1 MAKEPVRLNK
11 ALSRAREVAAQLGP
25 ATDRLNTLI
34 QAVETAIAE
43 LQLGVRASVR
53 MNPGDHEWNEFLT
66 FGKFGSVWQLL
77 IEAGPD
83 EDDPEHWSTTPLC
96 NASREL
102 RLQAVDLI
110 SELIENLVKEA
121 ASQVTA
127 VQAKATQVEN
137 ILAELKGTEDNEFLF

>member
-43 LQLGVRASVR
+43 LQLGVTAYVR
-53 MNPGDHEWNEFLT
+53 MNPDDPNWAHLLT
-66 FGKFGSVWQLL
+66 FGKFSNDWQLL
-77 IEAGPD
+77 IESGPD
-83 EDDPEHWSTTPLC
+83 GGDREDWSATPLR
-96 NASREL
+96 NMSREL

-110 SELIENLVKEA
+110 PELIEKLIEEA
-121 ASQVTA
+121 ASQVKA